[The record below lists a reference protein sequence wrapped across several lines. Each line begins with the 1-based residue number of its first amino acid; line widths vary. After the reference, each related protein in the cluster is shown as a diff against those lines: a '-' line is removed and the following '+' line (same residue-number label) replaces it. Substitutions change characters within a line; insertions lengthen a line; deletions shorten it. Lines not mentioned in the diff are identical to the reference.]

1 MSIKLDKKKDR
12 SKVKSAGKLD
22 IKDLKNLFK
31 KADTT
36 GTNENKKIKKE
47 KVKKARNV
55 VAMDI
60 GTNFIKIAEG
70 KYSKGNLRINS
81 LMQIPTPKGAI
92 VDGKILD
99 KDVLNE
105 IIKYAFSGYGIR
117 AKDGVFTT
125 NSSTIINR
133 EIEIPKVSQEEMDTV
148 IRYEIQQYLP
158 INLDDYVIEYI
169 VLDEFEG
176 EAGTKLRLNVITYP
190 ERTAY
195 GYFELLDSLDLNPY
209 ALDVTYNSLRK
220 IASHSGLITKE
231 GEELGGTV
239 AFVDMGATSVNV
251 NIFRNNKVDFTRII
265 KFGGNSINCALS
277 EKLNISIKATE
288 STKREKASLIE
299 VSETDDINMIVKD
312 SIDDFLDELQR
323 VIQFYV
329 NKSSGVQIDKV
340 IIYGGTS
347 NIRGLDS
354 YMKERLKLNVEKIYS
369 LDKVEFNTRKIIDE
383 PIGEYLN
390 VIGSII
396 RL

>member
-1 MSIKLDKKKDR
+1 MPTKTEKKKEG
-12 SKVKSAGKLD
+12 SKVRNIGKIDL
-22 IKDLKNLFK
+22 KDLKNLFK
-31 KADTT
+31 KADTI
-36 GTNENKKIKKE
+36 GTNKNVKNKKE
-47 KVKKARNV
+47 KSQKAKNV

-60 GTNFIKIAEG
+60 GTNFIKMAEG
-70 KYSKGNLRINS
+70 KYSKGNLKINS

-92 VDGKILD
+92 ADGKILD
-99 KDVLNE
+99 KDVLKE

-169 VLDEFEG
+169 VLDEIEG
-176 EAGTKLRLNVITYP
+176 EVGTKVKLNVITYP

-195 GYFELLDSLDLNPY
+195 GYFELLDSLELNPY

-251 NIFRNNKVDFTRII
+251 NIFRNSKVDFTRII
-265 KFGGNSINCALS
+265 KFGGNTINNALS

-288 STKREKASLIE
+288 STKREKANLIDISE
-299 VSETDDINMIVKD
+299 VDEINMTVKD

-323 VIQFYV
+323 VLQFYV
-329 NKSSGVQIDKV
+329 NRSSGVQIDKV

-347 NIRGLDS
+347 NIKGLDS
-354 YMKERLKLNVEKIYS
+354 YMKEKLKLNIEKIYS
-369 LDKVEFNTRKIIDE
+369 LDNVEFNTRKIIDE